1 MERKRVEFVVSF
13 EFLSLDDY
21 PLEEI
26 LRRELETEAYW
37 IARSYSLL
45 ITDYKVR
52 RVVDGS
58 R

>member
-52 RVVDGS
+52 RVVDG
-58 R
+58 